1 MIGPF
6 LLGTAIGYFIIVKYD
21 ELQLKRQQNNILSEI
36 SYKLKRIN
44 YNC

>member
-1 MIGPF
+1 MSKQYLLLIINKNKIG
-6 LLGTAIGYFIIVKYD
+6 KYE
-21 ELQLKRQQNNILSEI
+21 ELQLKRKQNIILSDI